1 MSSIQSQP
9 PSRWRG
15 RTVTLAGVAVVAAA
29 LVVILLANWLT
40 QPVPADQSR
49 IAYHRRYAIDTGG
62 FLTIGQFV
70 VPWKEDA
77 TLAEIASAWDSRAE
91 HAIARIDQ
99 ELAESAQKSARE
111 RFVMLNTKAILLNYA
126 GRPKKAYQVL
136 DEARSVVE
144 SSDLARQALY
154 SVIYFQGVTALRLG
168 ETDNCVMCRGESSC
182 ILPINPAARHTN
194 PEGSRLAIRHFTE
207 YLAQFPDDAEVRWL
221 LNIAHMTLGEHP
233 QGVDPRY
240 LISLDHFTHNEFN
253 IGKFRDIGHA
263 VGLDHLTQGGG
274 GIMEDFDNDGLLD
287 IAITSYDPTEPMRI
301 LRNTGTGSFE
311 DRTTQAN
318 VRGQLGGL
326 NCVQTDYNN
335 DGRMDIFIV
344 RGAWLPV
351 SMPLSLLR
359 NESDGTFTDVTRE
372 AGISAPVNS
381 IAASWADFD
390 NDGWLDLFVCCERQ
404 ASLLYRNLGNGTFED
419 VAAVAGVSV
428 PEGNCK
434 GVAWLDYDNDSYP
447 DLFLN
452 FLTFDHGA
460 RLYHNNRDGT
470 FEDVSAAMGIDGPT
484 AGFACWAWDYNNDGW
499 LDIFA
504 TCYEKGYGEVVKG
517 LLGQP
522 HQLRS
527 NRLFLNQQ
535 GKGFKDVTKDS
546 GLDHVFATMGCNFGD
561 LDNDGFLDMY
571 LGTGDPDLAALMPN
585 RMFRNVA
592 GQRFSDVT
600 ASSGTGSLQKGHGTA
615 IGDWDRD
622 GNVDIF
628 IEMGGAINGDKYHNI
643 LFQNPGHDHHWL
655 TIKLTG
661 DKSNRPAIG
670 ARLKIVTAG
679 DQPQTIYRHISSG
692 SSFGANPLE
701 QTIGLGKADRIDL
714 LEITWPTSGTTQTF
728 RDVACN
734 QSIAV
739 TEFAES
745 FQKLDQ
751 RPIKLPELDSKPKM
765 VKPQL

>member
-1 MSSIQSQP
+1 MSLMQSQFP
-9 PSRWRG
+9 NRRCG
-15 RTVTLAGVAVVAAA
+15 RTLTLATVAVVTAAI
-29 LVVILLANWLT
+29 VIIVLANWLT
-40 QPVPADQSR
+40 RRVPANHTA
-49 IAYHRRYAIDTGG
+49 INYHRRYAVDTGG
-62 FLTIGQFV
+62 FLTITQFV
-70 VPWKEDA
+70 APWKEDA
-77 TLAEIASAWDSRAE
+77 TLAEIASAWDARAE
-91 HAIARIDQ
+91 QAVKSIDR
-99 ELAESAQKSARE
+99 ELAQIAPSSARE
-111 RFVMLNTKAILLNYA
+111 RFVTLHTKAILLNYE
-126 GRPKKAYQVL
+126 GRPKQAYQVL
-136 DEARSVVE
+136 EEVRSLVE
-144 SSDLARQALY
+144 NSDMARQALY

-182 ILPINPAARHTN
+182 ILPISPAARHTN
-194 PEGSRLAIRHFTE
+194 PEGSRLAIKHFTE
-207 YLAQFPDDAEVRWL
+207 YLTQFPDDEEVKWL

-240 LISLDHFTHNEFN
+240 LISLEHFTNNEFN

-287 IAITSYDPTEPMRI
+287 IVITSYDPTEPMRI

-311 DRTTQAN
+311 DRTEQAG
-318 VRGQLGGL
+318 VMGQLGGL

-359 NESDGTFTDVTRE
+359 NESDGTFTDVTHE
-372 AGISAPVNS
+372 AGIGAPVNS
-381 IAASWADFD
+381 IAASWSDFD

-404 ASLLYRNLGNGTFED
+404 ASHLYRNLGNGKFED
-419 VAAVAGVSV
+419 VAEAAGVNV
-428 PEGNCK
+428 PAGNCK
-434 GVAWLDYDNDSYP
+434 GVAWLDYDNDGYS
-447 DLFLN
+447 DLFLS
-452 FLTFDHGA
+452 FLSLTQSA
-460 RLYHNNRDGT
+460 KLYHNNRDGT
-470 FEDVSAAMGIDGPT
+470 FEDVSSEMEIDGPT

-527 NRLFLNQQ
+527 NRLFLNLE
-535 GKGFKDVTKDS
+535 GKGFKDVTREA
-546 GLDHVFATMGCNFGD
+546 GLDMVFSTMGCNFGD

-585 RMFRNVA
+585 RMFKNVA
-592 GQRFSDVT
+592 GQRFSEVT

-622 GNVDIF
+622 GNVDVF
-628 IEMGGAINGDKYHNI
+628 MEMGGAIDGDKYHNI
-643 LFQNPGHDHHWL
+643 LFQNPGHDNNWL

-670 ARLKIVTAG
+670 ARIKIVTAG
-679 DQPQTIYRHISSG
+679 EHPQTIYRHISSG

-701 QTIGLGKADRIDL
+701 QTIGLGKADRIAV
-714 LEITWPTSGTTQTF
+714 LEITWPTSGNTQTF
-728 RDVACN
+728 RDVTCN

-745 FQKLDQ
+745 FQKLDRQ
-751 RPIKLPELDSKPKM
+751 PIKLPELESKPKM
-765 VKPQL
+765 ATR